1 MKKFLRENPTIAFG
15 LGLPILLVIVF
26 LLVSGLPALM
36 VDPPKYDVLYS
47 TGYYD
52 YQNGIQISVVNKKVE
67 VVYQGL
73 ARVGQKPRIWRYN
86 PKTGAF
92 KEIAIILP
100 AGLPMAGR
108 TPPTKEE
115 LTQSTIINVPDLE
128 GLTVDSSSISPDGY
142 EFSTGGS
149 YSRNVFG
156 GLFYPSSYRYEA
168 VLTKDG
174 RSIRLPNVAGSYYGG
189 NTRFI
194 GWVVSS

>member
-15 LGLPILLVIVF
+15 LGLPILLVLVF

-67 VVYQGL
+67 VVYQGI

-86 PKTGAF
+86 PKTGAVT
-92 KEIAIILP
+92 EIAIILP

-115 LTQSTIINVPDLE
+115 LTQSTVINVPDLE
-128 GLTVDSSSISPDGY
+128 GLTVDSASISPDGY
-142 EFSTGGS
+142 EFSAGGG

-174 RSIRLPNVAGSYYGG
+174 RSIRLPNVTGAYYGS

-194 GWVVSS
+194 GWVVAS